1 MSEKG
6 KESEQLVRTLKPIHL
21 WALAV
26 GLVISGNY
34 FGWSY
39 GYGTGGPLGLF
50 IACIPVV
57 IFYAT
62 FIFCYSEMATAI
74 PHAGGPSAYARR
86 AMGPAAGY
94 FAGISCLIEFL
105 FAPPAIALAV
115 GGYIHNMIPIIPAI
129 PATIVAFVLFVFIN
143 FLGMHTSAVFE
154 LIVTIVA
161 LVGLCIF
168 WGAAAPHFSMDSFL
182 QPLTENNGFE
192 GFLQYIPGGWTGVMA
207 SVPFAIWFYLALEGG
222 AMAAEE
228 MVNPQKDIPK
238 GFLTGMLTLFI
249 MMCFTL
255 FLTAGIVDYNQVSAV
270 DFPLPAALEAIYGK
284 GALTLIVN
292 FLGLFG
298 LIASLNGIIVGS
310 SRQLYAMARTGY
322 LPKFIAVVNKKR
334 HTPTAA
340 LIIAGIIGIIAA
352 STGLTSIVI
361 TLSVFGSVGLYFIC
375 LISFFVLRSKEPD
388 LKRPFK
394 VPAGNLVGGISMIM
408 CIFCLVSLFITTVG
422 VALPESSIAYMIF
435 GDAVVNPLI
444 ATVVIYVLAYV
455 WYFVGGRKNIRPF
468 DEEFDVLN
476 DLDA

>member
-1 MSEKG
+1 MTDKV
-6 KESEQLVRTLKPIHL
+6 KETEHLERTLKPIHL

-26 GLVISGNY
+26 GLVISGNF

-39 GYGTGGPLGLF
+39 GYGTGGPVGLF

-62 FIFCYSEMATAI
+62 FIFCYSEMATMI

-86 AMGPAAGY
+86 AMGPVAGY

-115 GGYIHNMIPIIPAI
+115 GGYIHNLFPFVPAI
-129 PATIVAFVLFVFIN
+129 PATIVVFILFVFIN

-168 WGAAAPHFSMDSFL
+168 WGAAAPHFSMASFL
-182 QPLTENNGFE
+182 QPLATSNGFS

-222 AMAAEE
+222 AMSAEE
-228 MVNPQKDIPK
+228 MINPQKDIPK

-249 MMCFTL
+249 MMTFTL
-255 FLTAGIVDYNQVSAV
+255 FLTAGIVDYNLVSAV
-270 DFPLPAALEAIYGK
+270 DFPLPAALEAVYGK
-284 GALTLIVN
+284 GVLTVLVN

-298 LIASLNGIIVGS
+298 LVASLNGIIVGS

-322 LPKFIAVVNKKR
+322 LPKFIATVNHKR

-340 LIIAGIIGIIAA
+340 LIIAGLIGIIAA
-352 STGLTSIVI
+352 TTGLTSVVI
-361 TLSVFGSVGLYFIC
+361 TLSVFGSVGLYFIS
-375 LISFFVLRSKEPD
+375 LISFFVLRAKEPT
-388 LKRPFK
+388 LNRPFK
-394 VPAGNLVGGISMIM
+394 VPAGITVGTVSMLM
-408 CIFCLVSLFITTVG
+408 CVFCLISLFATTV
-422 VALPESSIAYMIF
+422 ALPLPESSIAYAIF
-435 GDAVVNPLI
+435 GNVSVNPLT
-444 ATVVIYVLAYV
+444 ATVHNLCSVIYLVLHCRQKEYSAV
-455 WYFVGGRKNIRPF
+455 
-468 DEEFDVLN
+468 
-476 DLDA
+476 